1 VLVLVLNGPINAGK
15 TTTGRALAA
24 MLTDAHFIDGDD
36 HEAADDAPLTERIA
50 ASFARIERMIG
61 TVEASVLVIA
71 CPLRDEDV
79 ERLGAACLRRAAE
92 LRVVTLA
99 PPIEI
104 ALSNRGSR
112 QLRPDEVSRSRQM
125 YAEGYATRAFSD
137 LVIGDMTTPAACAGQ
152 IARHFGLSTRS

>member
-24 MLTDAHFIDGDD
+24 MLADAHFVDGDD
-36 HEAADDAPLTERIA
+36 HEAADDAPLAERIS

-61 TVEASVLVIA
+61 GAQAAVLVIA
-71 CPLRDEDV
+71 SPLRDEDV
-79 ERLGAACLRRAAE
+79 ERLGAACLRRAAD

-99 PPIEI
+99 PPIEV

-112 QLRPDEVSRSRQM
+112 QLRPDEISRSRRM

-137 LVIGDMTTPAACAGQ
+137 LLINDMTTPEACARQ
-152 IARHFGLSTRS
+152 IARHFGLSMSS